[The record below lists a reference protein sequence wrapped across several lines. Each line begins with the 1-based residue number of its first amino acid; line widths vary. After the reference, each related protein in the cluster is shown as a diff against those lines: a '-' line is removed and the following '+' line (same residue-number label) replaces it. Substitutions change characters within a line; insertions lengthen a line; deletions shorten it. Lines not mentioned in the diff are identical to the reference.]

1 MNIDWYNNV
10 ASRFL
15 KKLGEL
21 RKVVPTHALPILDF
35 LDIFREIQK
44 GCFSWTLCN
53 NYSTL
58 IKDFVKSVKYLQ
70 TYCPS
75 TLKISF
81 SISWKLHMVCCHLEP
96 LLDRLKC
103 GLAMVC
109 EQAGEAVHHKFGR
122 CKARYKR
129 NQYHAK
135 HGKAQHKAVVQWVS
149 WNVHPINRKTMQR
162 YRVKAQA
169 RRAR

>member
-1 MNIDWYNNV
+1 MKIDWYNNV

-21 RKVVPTHALPILDF
+21 RKVVPTHALTILDF
-35 LDIFREIQK
+35 LDLFREIQK

-96 LLDRLKC
+96 LLDRLNC

-109 EQAGEAVHHKFGR
+109 EQAGEVR
-122 CKARYKR
+122 RYLIR
-129 NQYHAK
+129 DLHSSNFYTLPSCYPGHAISK
-135 HGKAQHKAVVQWVS
+135 TVS
-149 WNVHPINRKTMQR
+149 
-162 YRVKAQA
+162 
-169 RRAR
+169 

>member
-1 MNIDWYNNV
+1 MDIDWYNNV

-21 RKVVPTHALPILDF
+21 RKVVPAHALPILDF

-96 LLDRLKC
+96 LLDRPKC

-109 EQAGEAVHHKFGR
+109 EQAGEAVHTNLGG
-122 CKARYKR
+122 ARPATSATSTIPSTAR
-129 NQYHAK
+129 PSTRQWSSGSHRIFTPST
-135 HGKAQHKAVVQWVS
+135 GKPCS
-149 WNVHPINRKTMQR
+149 GTE
-162 YRVKAQA
+162 
-169 RRAR
+169 